1 MHATEGRYTLPRM
14 ASRVPS
20 TAPQAAASPAPHAGL
35 RFDRREWAGAFGDLG
50 TLVPFLLAYV
60 TVVGVEPAG
69 MLLAFGVALVAA
81 GAYFRTPFPVQPMKA
96 IGAIAVTGAAQTA
109 VITPQAVAVAALAT
123 GVIWLLLGLTGT
135 AERVARWV
143 GRPVTLGIVLGLGIA
158 FMLDGTRMMA
168 TGVWLAAPLL
178 LVTIL
183 LLSNRALL
191 AMMLILA
198 AGVAWAVLTDPA
210 IAGAIAGVEAGVK
223 LPGWPFHGLTWEASL
238 VGVVLLALPQIPLT
252 LGNAVIAPVEFNN
265 REFADRPVTER
276 KVAVS
281 TGAMNALGSL
291 IGAVP
296 MCHGAG
302 GMAAQVSFGARTGG
316 APVILGAL
324 LIVLALFLSD
334 SVATL
339 LRLFPQPALGVMLFL
354 AGVQL
359 ALGSCDFS
367 KDKGER
373 FVALGTAA
381 LSIWNVGVAF
391 VFGVAVLWIVRR
403 GWLRL

>member
-1 MHATEGRYTLPRM
+1 MQSSLPPGV
-14 ASRVPS
+14 SE
-20 TAPQAAASPAPHAGL
+20 APVSSAGGAAL
-35 RFDRREWAGAFGDLG
+35 RFGRGEWAGAFGDLG
-50 TLVPFLLAYV
+50 TLVPFLLAYI
-60 TVVGVEPAG
+60 TIVGVEPAG
-69 MLLAFGVALVAA
+69 MLLAFGIAFVVA

-123 GVIWLLLGLTGT
+123 GLIWLAIGATGT
-135 AERVARWV
+135 ADRVARWV
-143 GRPVTLGIVLGLGIA
+143 GRPVVLGITLGLGLA
-158 FMLDGTRMMA
+158 FMLDGTRMMSA
-168 TGVWLAAPLL
+168 GVWLAAPLL

-191 AMMLILA
+191 AMLLILA

-223 LPGWPFHGLTWEASL
+223 LPGWPFHDLTWEAFL

-316 APVILGAL
+316 APIILGTL
-324 LIVLALFLSD
+324 LIVLALAFSD

-373 FVALGTAA
+373 FVTLGTAA
-381 LSIWNVGVAF
+381 LSIWNVGIAF
-391 VFGVAVLWIVRR
+391 VFGIAVLWIVRR

>member
-1 MHATEGRYTLPRM
+1 MSSP
-14 ASRVPS
+14 VPS
-20 TAPQAAASPAPHAGL
+20 STSDGSAQPAASPAL

-50 TLVPFLLAYV
+50 TLVPFLLAYI
-60 TVVGVEPAG
+60 TIVGVEPAG
-69 MLLAFGVALVAA
+69 MLLAFGAAFVAA
-81 GAYFRTPFPVQPMKA
+81 GLVYRTPFPVQPMKA
-96 IGAIAVTGAAQTA
+96 IGAVAATSAAQA
-109 VITPQAVAVAALAT
+109 VVVTPQAVAVAALAT
-123 GVIWLLLGLTGT
+123 GLIWLAIGTTGT
-135 AERVARWV
+135 ADRVARWV
-143 GRPVTLGIVLGLGIA
+143 GRPVIIGITLGLGVA

-168 TGVWLAAPLL
+168 TGIWLAAPLL

-191 AMMLILA
+191 AMVLILA
-198 AGVAWAVLTDPA
+198 AGVAWAVVTEPA
-210 IAGAIAGVEAGVK
+210 IAGALSRVEPGLR
-223 LPGWPFHGLTWEASL
+223 LPAWPFQGLGWEA
-238 VGVVLLALPQIPLT
+238 VFIGVVLLALPQVPLT

-265 REFADRPVTER
+265 REFPARPVTER

-281 TGAMNALGSL
+281 TGIMNSLGSL

-316 APVILGAL
+316 APVIIGL
-324 LIVLALFLSD
+324 LLVVLALFFSE
-334 SVATL
+334 SIATL

-354 AGVQL
+354 AGLQL

-367 KDKGER
+367 RDKGER
-373 FVALGTAA
+373 FVTLGTAA

-391 VFGVAVLWIVRR
+391 VFGILVLWIVRR

>member
-1 MHATEGRYTLPRM
+1 M
-14 ASRVPS
+14 SSSVPS
-20 TAPQAAASPAPHAGL
+20 KTGAAATQAAAGTSL

-60 TVVGVEPAG
+60 TVVGVQPAG

-81 GAYFRTPFPVQPMKA
+81 GLYFRTPFPVQPMKA
-96 IGAIAVTGAAQTA
+96 IGAVAVTGAAQTA
-109 VITPQAVAVAALAT
+109 VVTPEAVAVAALAT
-123 GVIWLLLGLTGT
+123 GLIWLALGFTGA
-135 AERVARWV
+135 AERVAKWV
-143 GRPVTLGIVLGLGIA
+143 ARPITLGITLGLGLA

-168 TGVWLAAPLL
+168 TGLWLSVPLL

-191 AMMLILA
+191 AMFLVLA
-198 AGVAWAVLTDPA
+198 TGVAWAVITDPA
-210 IAGAIAGVEAGVK
+210 VASAVARVE
-223 LPGWPFHGLTWEASL
+223 PGMKFPSWPFGNLTWEAVF
-238 VGVVLLALPQIPLT
+238 VGIVLLALPQVPLT
-252 LGNAVIAPVEFNN
+252 LGNAVMAPVEFNN
-265 REFADRPVTER
+265 REFPDRPLTER
-276 KVAVS
+276 RVAIS
-281 TGAMNALGSL
+281 TGIMNTAGSL

-316 APVILGAL
+316 APVILGVL
-324 LIVLALFLSD
+324 LVALALFFSD
-334 SVATL
+334 SIAIL
-339 LRLFPQPALGVMLFL
+339 LRLFPAPALGVMLFL

-367 KDKGER
+367 RDKGER
-373 FVALGTAA
+373 FVTLGTAA
-381 LSIWNVGVAF
+381 LTIWNVGVAF
-391 VFGVAVLWIVRR
+391 LFGIAVLWIVRR

>member
-1 MHATEGRYTLPRM
+1 MNSSLPPG
-14 ASRVPS
+14 S
-20 TAPQAAASPAPHAGL
+20 QAAAAPNVSGAALSFG
-35 RFDRREWAGAFGDLG
+35 RGEWAGAFGDLG
-50 TLVPFLLAYV
+50 TLVPFLLAYI
-60 TVVGVEPAG
+60 TIVGIEPAG
-69 MLLAFGVALVAA
+69 MLLAFGVAFAAA
-81 GAYFRTPFPVQPMKA
+81 GIYFRTPFPVQPMKA
-96 IGAIAVTGAAQTA
+96 IGAVAITGAAQTA

-135 AERVARWV
+135 TERVARWV

-168 TGVWLAAPLL
+168 TGIWLAAPLL
-178 LVTIL
+178 LLTIL
-183 LLSNRALL
+183 LLANRALL
-191 AMMLILA
+191 AMVLILA
-198 AGVAWAVLTDPA
+198 AGAAWAVLTEPA
-210 IAGAIAGVEAGVK
+210 VAGALARIEVGVK
-223 LPGWPFHGLTWEASL
+223 PPAWPFHGLNWEAVF
-238 VGVVLLALPQIPLT
+238 VGVVLLALPQVPLT

-265 REFADRPVTER
+265 REFSDRPVTER
-276 KVAVS
+276 KVAIS
-281 TGAMNALGSL
+281 TGIMNTIGSL

-316 APVILGAL
+316 APVIIGVL
-324 LIVLALFLSD
+324 LIVLALALSE
-334 SVATL
+334 SVAIL
-339 LRLFPQPALGVMLFL
+339 LRLFPHPALGVMLFL
-354 AGVQL
+354 AGIQL

-373 FVALGTAA
+373 FVTLGTAA
-381 LSIWNVGVAF
+381 LSVWNVGIAF